1 MAADARDRSLQD
13 VATANGASNND
24 RCVLEDYTQCS
35 KSHLWRLMMSFYDRK
50 GVESWSQV
58 GRPGTA
64 LVVLVAASSRD
75 RYCDGLSFDT
85 APVATFVNVHAQ
97 LSRTFICGLDIPA
110 LLERADPTFFAKPRA
125 FRRVCDVTIG
135 TKHSR
140 SESPAGCT

>member
-1 MAADARDRSLQD
+1 MLSALQDANLPADCTSHLPRGHQHKTARGESSHGEPSGWSQRRNGGMAADARDRSLQD
-13 VATANGASNND
+13 VATATGASNND

-58 GRPGTA
+58 GPPGTA

-85 APVATFVNVHAQ
+85 APVATSVNVHA
-97 LSRTFICGLDIPA
+97 
-110 LLERADPTFFAKPRA
+110 
-125 FRRVCDVTIG
+125 
-135 TKHSR
+135 
-140 SESPAGCT
+140 